1 MFKGISGWFAT
12 DIGIDLG
19 TANTLVYVKDQG
31 IVLREPSVVAVQAGT
46 TNVVAVGDEAKRM
59 LGRTPANIVA
69 MRPMKD
75 GVIADFEITEAMLR
89 HFISKV
95 HNGRLRARPRLV
107 IAVPSGITEVEKR
120 AVRESAT
127 HAGAREVYLMEEPM
141 AAAIGVG
148 LPVQD
153 PAGNMII
160 DIGGGTTEV
169 ALISLCGIVF
179 SRSVRVAG
187 DELDE
192 AIVQY
197 MKRAYNLMIGHRTA
211 EEIKI
216 KIGSA
221 FPHKEETSMEVKG
234 RDLVAG
240 LPKTLMIT
248 SQEVREALLEPVASI
263 IESVRVTLERC
274 PPELSADLVDR
285 GIVLAGGGA
294 LLRGLDKLLSK
305 ETDLPVHVAED
316 PLSAVAEGT
325 GRCLSD
331 FAFLRQVALPD
342 PTLATRTA
350 GVDRSRRRD
359 DRLRRQLPTGERRA
373 VIGALRALNR
383 VRFRVDAVA

>member
-1 MFKGISGWFAT
+1 MFNGLFGFLSN

-46 TNVVAVGDEAKRM
+46 NKVLAVGDEAKRM
-59 LGRTPANIVA
+59 LGRTPSNIVA
-69 MRPMKD
+69 VRPLKD
-75 GVIADFEITEAMLR
+75 GVIADFEVTEAMLR
-89 HFISKV
+89 HFITKV
-95 HNGRLRARPRLV
+95 HSGRIKSRPRVV

-127 HAGAREVYLMEEPM
+127 HAGAREVYLIEEPM

-169 ALISLCGIVF
+169 ALISLSGIVF

-197 MKRAYNLMIGHRTA
+197 MKRAYNLMVGERTA

-221 FPHKEETSMEVKG
+221 YPSEKETSVEVKG

-248 SQEVREALLEPVASI
+248 SQEVREALLEPISTIVD
-263 IESVRVTLERC
+263 SVRITLERC

-285 GIVLAGGGA
+285 GLVLAGGGA
-294 LLRGLDKLLSK
+294 LLRGFDKLLSE
-305 ETDLPVHVAED
+305 ETGLPVHVAEG

-325 GRCLSD
+325 GKCLNELK
-331 FAFLRQVALPD
+331 FLRQVA
-342 PTLATRTA
+342 AA
-350 GVDRSRRRD
+350 DRQWR
-359 DRLRRQLPTGERRA
+359 
-373 VIGALRALNR
+373 
-383 VRFRVDAVA
+383 

>member
-1 MFKGISGWFAT
+1 MISGLLGLFSN

-19 TANTLVYVKDQG
+19 TANTLVFVRDHG
-31 IVLREPSVVAVQAGT
+31 IVLREPSVVAVKAGT
-46 TNVVAVGDEAKRM
+46 NKVLAVGNEAKRM

-69 MRPMKD
+69 VRPLKD

-89 HFISKV
+89 HFITKV
-95 HNGRLRARPRLV
+95 HSRRKFVRPRVV

-120 AVRESAT
+120 AVKDSAQ
-127 HAGAREVYLMEEPM
+127 HAGAREVYLIEEPM

-153 PAGNMII
+153 AAGNMII

-169 ALISLCGIVF
+169 ALISLSGIVF

-192 AIVQY
+192 SIVQY
-197 MKRAYNLMIGHRTA
+197 IKRAYNLMVGERTA

-221 FPHKEETSMEVKG
+221 YPMEKETSMEVKG

-240 LPKTLMIT
+240 LPKTLTIT
-248 SQEVREALLEPVASI
+248 SQEVREALLEPISTIVD
-263 IESVRVTLERC
+263 SVRITLERC
-274 PPELSADLVDR
+274 PPELSSDLVDR
-285 GIVLAGGGA
+285 GLVLAGGGA
-294 LLRGLDKLLSK
+294 LLRGLDKLLSE
-305 ETDLPVHVAED
+305 ETGLPVHVAED

-325 GRCLSD
+325 GKVLSEIK
-331 FAFLRQVALPD
+331 FLRQVASAERPW
-342 PTLATRTA
+342 
-350 GVDRSRRRD
+350 RSSAS
-359 DRLRRQLPTGERRA
+359 L
-373 VIGALRALNR
+373 
-383 VRFRVDAVA
+383 